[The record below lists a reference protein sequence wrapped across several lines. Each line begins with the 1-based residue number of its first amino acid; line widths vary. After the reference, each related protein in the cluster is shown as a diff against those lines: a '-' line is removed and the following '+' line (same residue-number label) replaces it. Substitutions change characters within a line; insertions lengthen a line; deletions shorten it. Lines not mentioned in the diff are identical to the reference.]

1 MGFLVVLCDMWG
13 ASGAECGVLVVYK
26 QIHEGLKGLRLG
38 FWLFFLMY
46 GGALGADG
54 RAFG

>member
-54 RAFG
+54 GAFG